1 MGFLDRIK
9 KGWSA
14 FMNRDPTEEYVYR
27 DLGMSYYYRPD
38 RVSFS
43 RGNEKT
49 IVTSVYNRIAT
60 DAASISIVHAQKD
73 INGRFKE
80 TRASYLNECLTLS
93 ANKDQTGRAFI
104 QDVVMSLFDEGCVA
118 IVPIET
124 DKNPKFTNSYDIC
137 GLRTAKII
145 QWYPDYVRVE
155 IYNDI
160 LGKKEEKTFPKSFVA
175 IVENPFY
182 SVVNEPNSTL
192 KRLIYKLNLLDAVDE
207 KTGSNKFNMII
218 QLPYLIK
225 TPGRQKQADDR
236 LKSIEDQLA
245 NSKYG
250 IAYTDGTEKV
260 MQLNRPL
267 ENNLMDQIQYLTELL
282 FSQLGIT
289 QDILNGTAN
298 EQVMINY
305 YNRTI
310 EPIMAAIADEM
321 NRKFLTKTART
332 QGQAIMF
339 FRDPFKLAPVGQ
351 IAEIA
356 DKFTRNAILSSNE
369 VRAIV
374 GYKPVEDDQ
383 ANALSNKNINAAAD
397 APPPPEVQT
406 EYSSNVL
413 PGASENSP
421 VETEEEE
428 TLRLG
433 AEAFS
438 KLLK

>member
-14 FMNRDPTEEYVYR
+14 FMNRDPTEEYRYR

-38 RVSFS
+38 RIRFS
-43 RGNEKT
+43 RGNDKT

-60 DAASISIVHAQKD
+60 DAASISLVHAQKD
-73 INGRFKE
+73 INGMFKG
-80 TRASYLNECLTLS
+80 TRDSHLNECLTLS
-93 ANKDQTGRAFI
+93 ANKDQTGRAFL
-104 QDVVMSLFDEGCVA
+104 QDVVMSMLDEGCVA
-118 IVPIET
+118 IVPIATTES
-124 DKNPKFTNSYDIC
+124 PKRTSSYDI
-137 GLRTAKII
+137 GALRTGRIT
-145 QWYPDYVRVE
+145 QWYPDHVRIE
-155 IYNDI
+155 LYNDI
-160 LGKKEEKTFPKSFVA
+160 LGKKEELIFPKSFVA

-182 SVVNEPNSTL
+182 SVINEPNSTL
-192 KRLIYKLNLLDAVDE
+192 KRLVYKLNVLDAVDE
-207 KTGSNKFNMII
+207 QTGSNKFNMII

-225 TPGRQKQADDR
+225 TQGRQKQAEER
-236 LKSIEDQLA
+236 LKSIEKQLTT
-245 NSKYG
+245 SKYG

-267 ENNLMDQIQYLTELL
+267 ENNLLDQIQYLTELL

-289 QDILNGTAN
+289 QDILNGTAS

-310 EPIMAAIADEM
+310 DPILSAIADEM

-332 QGQAIMF
+332 QGQAIMY
-339 FRDPFKLAPVGQ
+339 FRDPFRLAPVSQ

-369 VRAIV
+369 LRAIV
-374 GYKPVEDDQ
+374 GYKPVDDAQ
-383 ANALSNKNINAAAD
+383 ANALSNKNLNAAAD

-406 EYSSNVL
+406 EE
-413 PGASENSP
+413 PGEAPLE
-421 VETEEEE
+421 EQQMTEPEPEEPIF
-428 TLRLG
+428 TI
-433 AEAFS
+433 
-438 KLLK
+438 

>member
-14 FMNRDPTEEYVYR
+14 FMNRDPTEEYRYR

-38 RVSFS
+38 RIRFS
-43 RGNEKT
+43 RGNDKT

-60 DAASISIVHAQKD
+60 DAASISLVHAQKD
-73 INGRFKE
+73 INGMFKGA
-80 TRASYLNECLTLS
+80 RDSYLNECLTLS
-93 ANKDQTGRAFI
+93 ANKDQTGRAFL
-104 QDVVMSLFDEGCVA
+104 QDIVMSLLDEGCVA

-124 DKNPKFTNSYDIC
+124 DKNPRSTNSYDIC
-137 GLRTAKII
+137 ALRTGRIT
-145 QWYPDYVRVE
+145 QWYPDHVRVE
-155 IYNDI
+155 LYNDI
-160 LGKKEEKTFPKSFVA
+160 LGKKEEITFPKSYVA

-182 SVVNEPNSTL
+182 SVINEPNSTL
-192 KRLIYKLNLLDAVDE
+192 KRLVYKLNVLDAVDE
-207 KTGSNKFNMII
+207 QTGSNKFNMII

-225 TPGRQKQADDR
+225 TQGRQKQAEER
-236 LKSIEDQLA
+236 LESIEKQLTT
-245 NSKYG
+245 SKYG

-267 ENNLMDQIQYLTELL
+267 ENNLLDQIQYLTELL

-289 QDILNGTAN
+289 QDILNGTAS

-310 EPIMAAIADEM
+310 DPILSAIADEM

-332 QGQAIMF
+332 QGQAIMY
-339 FRDPFKLAPVGQ
+339 FRDPFRLAPVSQ

-374 GYKPVEDDQ
+374 GYKPVDDAQ
-383 ANALSNKNINAAAD
+383 ANALSNKNLNAAAD

-406 EYSSNVL
+406 EE
-413 PGASENSP
+413 PGEAPLE
-421 VETEEEE
+421 EQQMTEPEPEEPIF
-428 TLRLG
+428 TI
-433 AEAFS
+433 
-438 KLLK
+438 

>member
-14 FMNRDPTEEYVYR
+14 FMNRDPTEEYRYR

-38 RVSFS
+38 RIRFS
-43 RGNEKT
+43 RGNDKT

-60 DAASISIVHAQKD
+60 DAASISLVHAQKD
-73 INGRFKE
+73 INGMFKGA
-80 TRASYLNECLTLS
+80 RDSYLNECLTLS
-93 ANKDQTGRAFI
+93 ANKDQTGRAFL
-104 QDVVMSLFDEGCVA
+104 QDIVMSLLDEGCVA

-124 DKNPKFTNSYDIC
+124 DKNPRSTNSYDIC
-137 GLRTAKII
+137 ALRTGRIT
-145 QWYPDYVRVE
+145 QWYPDHVRVE
-155 IYNDI
+155 LYNDI
-160 LGKKEEKTFPKSFVA
+160 LGKKEEITFPKSYVA

-182 SVVNEPNSTL
+182 SVINEPNSTL
-192 KRLIYKLNLLDAVDE
+192 KRLVYKLNVLDAVDE
-207 KTGSNKFNMII
+207 QTGSNKFNMII

-225 TPGRQKQADDR
+225 TQGRQKQAEER
-236 LKSIEDQLA
+236 LESIEKQLTT
-245 NSKYG
+245 SKYG

-267 ENNLMDQIQYLTELL
+267 ENNLLEQIQYLTDLL

-289 QDILNGTAN
+289 QDILNGTAS

-310 EPIMAAIADEM
+310 DPILSAIADEM

-332 QGQAIMF
+332 QGQAIMY
-339 FRDPFKLAPVGQ
+339 FRDPFRLAPVSQ

-369 VRAIV
+369 IRAIV
-374 GYKPVEDDQ
+374 GYKPVDDAQ
-383 ANALSNKNINAAAD
+383 ANALSNKNLNAAAD

-406 EYSSNVL
+406 EE
-413 PGASENSP
+413 PGEASLE
-421 VETEEEE
+421 EQQMTEPEPEEPIF
-428 TLRLG
+428 TI
-433 AEAFS
+433 
-438 KLLK
+438 

>member
-14 FMNRDPTEEYVYR
+14 FMNRDPTEEYRYR

-38 RVSFS
+38 RIRFS
-43 RGNEKT
+43 RGNDKT

-60 DAASISIVHAQKD
+60 DAASISLVHAQKD
-73 INGRFKE
+73 INGMFKG
-80 TRASYLNECLTLS
+80 TRDSHLNECLTLS
-93 ANKDQTGRAFI
+93 ANKDQTGRAFL
-104 QDVVMSLFDEGCVA
+104 QDVVMSMLDEGCVA
-118 IVPIET
+118 IVPIATTES
-124 DKNPKFTNSYDIC
+124 PKRTSSYDI
-137 GLRTAKII
+137 GALRTGRIT
-145 QWYPDYVRVE
+145 QWYPDHVRVE
-155 IYNDI
+155 LYNDI
-160 LGKKEEKTFPKSFVA
+160 LGKKEELIFPKSFVA

-182 SVVNEPNSTL
+182 SVINEPNSTL
-192 KRLIYKLNLLDAVDE
+192 KRLVYKLNVLDAVDE
-207 KTGSNKFNMII
+207 QTGSNKFNMII

-267 ENNLMDQIQYLTELL
+267 ENNLLEQIQYLTDLL

-289 QDILNGTAN
+289 QDILNGTAS

-310 EPIMAAIADEM
+310 DPILSAIADEM

-332 QGQAIMF
+332 QGQAIMY
-339 FRDPFKLAPVGQ
+339 FRDPFRLAPVSQ

-374 GYKPVEDDQ
+374 GYKPVDDAQ
-383 ANALSNKNINAAAD
+383 ANALSNKNLNAAAD

-406 EYSSNVL
+406 EE
-413 PGASENSP
+413 PGEAPLE
-421 VETEEEE
+421 EQQMTEPEPEEPIF
-428 TLRLG
+428 TI
-433 AEAFS
+433 
-438 KLLK
+438 

>member
-14 FMNRDPTEEYVYR
+14 FMNRDPTEEYRYR

-38 RVSFS
+38 RIRFS
-43 RGNEKT
+43 RGNDKT

-60 DAASISIVHAQKD
+60 DAASISLVHAQKD
-73 INGRFKE
+73 INGMFKGA
-80 TRASYLNECLTLS
+80 RDSYLNECLTLS
-93 ANKDQTGRAFI
+93 ANKDQTGRAFL
-104 QDVVMSLFDEGCVA
+104 QDIVMSLLDEGCVA

-124 DKNPKFTNSYDIC
+124 DKNPRSTNSYDIC
-137 GLRTAKII
+137 ALRTGRIT
-145 QWYPDYVRVE
+145 QWYPDHVRVE
-155 IYNDI
+155 LYNDI
-160 LGKKEEKTFPKSFVA
+160 LGKKEEITFPKSYVA

-182 SVVNEPNSTL
+182 SVINEPNSTL
-192 KRLIYKLNLLDAVDE
+192 KRLVYKLNVLDAVDE
-207 KTGSNKFNMII
+207 QTGSNKFNMII

-225 TPGRQKQADDR
+225 TQGRQKQAEER
-236 LKSIEDQLA
+236 LESIEKQLTT
-245 NSKYG
+245 SKYG

-267 ENNLMDQIQYLTELL
+267 ENNLLEQIQYLTDLL

-289 QDILNGTAN
+289 QDILNGTAS

-310 EPIMAAIADEM
+310 DPILSAIADEM

-332 QGQAIMF
+332 QGQAIMY
-339 FRDPFKLAPVGQ
+339 FRDPFRLAPVSQ

-374 GYKPVEDDQ
+374 GYKPVDDAQ
-383 ANALSNKNINAAAD
+383 ANALSNKNLNAAAD

-406 EYSSNVL
+406 EE
-413 PGASENSP
+413 PGEAPLE
-421 VETEEEE
+421 EQQMTEPEPEEPIF
-428 TLRLG
+428 TI
-433 AEAFS
+433 
-438 KLLK
+438 

>member
-14 FMNRDPTEEYVYR
+14 FMNRDPTESYGYR

-38 RVSFS
+38 RVRFS
-43 RGNEKT
+43 RGNDKT

-60 DAASISIVHAQKD
+60 DAASISLVHAQKD
-73 INGRFKE
+73 INGMFKG
-80 TRASYLNECLTLS
+80 TRDSYLNECLTLS
-93 ANKDQTGRAFI
+93 ANKDQTGRAFL
-104 QDVVMSLFDEGCVA
+104 QDVVMSMLDEGCVA

-124 DKNPKFTNSYDIC
+124 DKNPRSTNSYDIC
-137 GLRTAKII
+137 ALRTGRIT
-145 QWYPDYVRVE
+145 QWYPDHVRVE
-155 IYNDI
+155 LYNDI
-160 LGKKEEKTFPKSFVA
+160 LGKKEEITFPKSYVA

-182 SVVNEPNSTL
+182 SVINEPNSTL
-192 KRLIYKLNLLDAVDE
+192 KRLVYKLNVLDAVDE
-207 KTGSNKFNMII
+207 QTGSNKFNMII

-225 TPGRQKQADDR
+225 TQGRQKQAEER
-236 LKSIEDQLA
+236 LESIEKQLTT
-245 NSKYG
+245 SKYG

-267 ENNLMDQIQYLTELL
+267 ENNLLDQIQYLTELL

-310 EPIMAAIADEM
+310 DPILSAIADEM

-332 QGQAIMF
+332 QGQAIMY
-339 FRDPFKLAPVGQ
+339 FRDPFRLAPVSQ

-374 GYKPVEDDQ
+374 GYKPVDDAQ
-383 ANALSNKNINAAAD
+383 ANALSNKNLNAAAD

-406 EYSSNVL
+406 EV
-413 PGASENSP
+413 PG
-421 VETEEEE
+421 EEGNGGQEE
-428 TLRLG
+428 SLG
-433 AEAFS
+433 RSFLEG
-438 KLLK
+438 LTR

>member
-14 FMNRDPTEEYVYR
+14 FMNRDPTESYGYR

-38 RVSFS
+38 RVRFS
-43 RGNEKT
+43 RGNDKT

-60 DAASISIVHAQKD
+60 DAASISLVHAQKD
-73 INGRFKE
+73 INGMFKG
-80 TRASYLNECLTLS
+80 TRDSYLNECLTLS
-93 ANKDQTGRAFI
+93 ANKDQTGRAFL
-104 QDVVMSLFDEGCVA
+104 QDVVMSMLDEGCVA

-124 DKNPKFTNSYDIC
+124 DKNPRSTNSYDIC
-137 GLRTAKII
+137 ALRTGRIT
-145 QWYPDYVRVE
+145 QWYPDHVRVE
-155 IYNDI
+155 LYNDI
-160 LGKKEEKTFPKSFVA
+160 LGKKEEITFPKSYVA

-182 SVVNEPNSTL
+182 SVINEPNSTL
-192 KRLIYKLNLLDAVDE
+192 KRLVYKLNVLDAVDE
-207 KTGSNKFNMII
+207 QTGSNKFNMII

-225 TPGRQKQADDR
+225 TQGRQKQAEER
-236 LKSIEDQLA
+236 LESIEKQLTT
-245 NSKYG
+245 SKYG

-267 ENNLMDQIQYLTELL
+267 ENNLLDQIQYLTELL

-310 EPIMAAIADEM
+310 DPILSAIADEM

-332 QGQAIMF
+332 QGQAIMY
-339 FRDPFKLAPVGQ
+339 FRDPFRLAPVSQ

-374 GYKPVEDDQ
+374 GYKPVDDAQ
-383 ANALSNKNINAAAD
+383 ANALSNKNLNAAAD

-406 EYSSNVL
+406 EE
-413 PGASENSP
+413 PG
-421 VETEEEE
+421 EEVDEE
-428 TLRLG
+428 QEESLG
-433 AEAFS
+433 RSFLEG
-438 KLLK
+438 LTR

>member
-14 FMNRDPTEEYVYR
+14 FMNRDPTESYGYR

-38 RVSFS
+38 RVRFS
-43 RGNEKT
+43 RGNDKT

-60 DAASISIVHAQKD
+60 DAASISLVHAQKD
-73 INGRFKE
+73 INGMFKG
-80 TRASYLNECLTLS
+80 TRDSYLNECLTLS
-93 ANKDQTGRAFI
+93 ANKDQTGRAFL
-104 QDVVMSLFDEGCVA
+104 QDVVMSMLDEGCVA

-124 DKNPKFTNSYDIC
+124 DKNPRSTNSYDIC
-137 GLRTAKII
+137 ALRTGRIT
-145 QWYPDYVRVE
+145 QWYPDHVRVE
-155 IYNDI
+155 LYNDI
-160 LGKKEEKTFPKSFVA
+160 LGKKEEITFPKSYVA

-182 SVVNEPNSTL
+182 SVINEPNSTL
-192 KRLIYKLNLLDAVDE
+192 KRLVYKLNVLDAVDE
-207 KTGSNKFNMII
+207 QTGSNKFNMII

-225 TPGRQKQADDR
+225 TQGRQKQAEER
-236 LKSIEDQLA
+236 LESIEKQLTT
-245 NSKYG
+245 SKYG

-267 ENNLMDQIQYLTELL
+267 ENNLLDQIQYLTELL

-289 QDILNGTAN
+289 QDILNGTAS

-310 EPIMAAIADEM
+310 DPILSAIADEM

-332 QGQAIMF
+332 QGQAIMY
-339 FRDPFKLAPVGQ
+339 FRDPFRLAPVSQ

-374 GYKPVEDDQ
+374 GYKPVDDAQ
-383 ANALSNKNINAAAD
+383 ANALSNKNLNAAAD

-406 EYSSNVL
+406 EE
-413 PGASENSP
+413 PG
-421 VETEEEE
+421 EEVDEE
-428 TLRLG
+428 QEESLG
-433 AEAFS
+433 RSFLEG
-438 KLLK
+438 LTR

>member
-14 FMNRDPTEEYVYR
+14 FMNRDPTESYGYR

-38 RVSFS
+38 RVRFS
-43 RGNEKT
+43 RGNDKT

-60 DAASISIVHAQKD
+60 DAASISLVHAQKD
-73 INGRFKE
+73 INGMFKG
-80 TRASYLNECLTLS
+80 TRDSYLNECLTLS
-93 ANKDQTGRAFI
+93 ANKDQTGRAFL
-104 QDVVMSLFDEGCVA
+104 QDVVMSMLDEGCVA

-124 DKNPKFTNSYDIC
+124 DKNPRSTNSYDIC
-137 GLRTAKII
+137 ALRTGRIT
-145 QWYPDYVRVE
+145 QWYPDHVRVE
-155 IYNDI
+155 LYNDI
-160 LGKKEEKTFPKSFVA
+160 LGKKEEITFPKSYVA

-182 SVVNEPNSTL
+182 SVINEPNSTL
-192 KRLIYKLNLLDAVDE
+192 KRLVYKLNVLDAVDE
-207 KTGSNKFNMII
+207 QTGSNKFNMII

-225 TPGRQKQADDR
+225 TQGRQKQAEER
-236 LKSIEDQLA
+236 LESIEKQLTT
-245 NSKYG
+245 SKYG

-267 ENNLMDQIQYLTELL
+267 ENNLLDQIQYLTELL

-310 EPIMAAIADEM
+310 DPILSAIADEM

-332 QGQAIMF
+332 QGQAIMY
-339 FRDPFKLAPVGQ
+339 FRDPFRLAPVSQ

-374 GYKPVEDDQ
+374 GYKPVDDAQ
-383 ANALSNKNINAAAD
+383 ANALSNKNLNATAD

-406 EYSSNVL
+406 EE
-413 PGASENSP
+413 PG
-421 VETEEEE
+421 EEGDREQEE
-428 TLRLG
+428 SLG
-433 AEAFS
+433 RSFLEG
-438 KLLK
+438 LTR